1 MRAWIYLFAAI
12 GCEIIGL
19 VAMKLASSYYALA
32 GLLIMYVMIGCS
44 FYLLS
49 LAVRK
54 IPLGVSY
61 ALWEGIGIVLITVI
75 SVIWFEE
82 YLNIYKIVG
91 LGLLVAGI
99 FLIKSGIHQ
108 PKRIINNNKGVI
120 CE

>member
-19 VAMKLASSYYALA
+19 VAMKLASNHYALI
-32 GLLIMYVMIGCS
+32 GLSVMYVMIGCS

-75 SVIWFEE
+75 SVIWFNE
-82 YLNIYKIVG
+82 YLNIYKVIG
-91 LGLLVAGI
+91 LGLLVVGI
-99 FLIKSGIHQ
+99 FLIKSGVYDGI
-108 PKRIINNNKGVI
+108 KKAGDNKGATY
-120 CE
+120 E